1 MARITVT
8 VSPGAVRSE
17 LVGRHGDGWKAR
29 VSAPPEGGKANDALE
44 ALLAA
49 RLDVRRSQVAVVAGR
64 TSRRKVVEIEGLDAA
79 EIAGRLAERR

>member
-1 MARITVT
+1 VARITVT